1 MASSPI
7 IEDLGEVADTVNGIL
22 SWHYTADVSETS
34 AEESNG
40 DDLSERI
47 LQWQAV
53 YKDKLNK
60 KQADKE

>member
-7 IEDLGEVADTVNGIL
+7 IEDLGEIADTVNGIL
-22 SWHYTADVSETS
+22 SWHYTVDVSETT
-34 AEESNG
+34 AEESDG
-40 DDLSERI
+40 SDLSARI

-60 KQADKE
+60 KQADEE

>member
-7 IEDLGEVADTVNGIL
+7 IEDLGEISDTVNSIL
-22 SWHYTADVSETS
+22 SWHYTADVPETS
-34 AEESNG
+34 EAESDG
-40 DDLSERI
+40 SDLSARI

-60 KQADKE
+60 KQTDKE